1 MQAERWKQIE
11 DIFQSALDCAPEKR
25 AALLDSACGGDVKLR
40 AEVESLLR
48 SHENSGA
55 TEPAFQDAVRVFQ
68 DRAGRFEEGRKIGPY
83 RIIREVGRGG
93 MGAVY
98 LAARADDTYRKLVAA
113 KLILRGH
120 DTDDIIQ
127 RFRSERQ
134 ILATLDH
141 PNITRLLD
149 AGSTDDGLPF
159 LVMEY
164 IEGEPIDQY
173 CDARKLNVT
182 GRLKLFQSVCAAVR
196 YAHQNLV
203 IHRDIKPGNVL
214 VTKEGVPRLLDFG
227 IAKLLAPGSEARGP
241 TLTIAR
247 RLTPEYASP
256 EQVRGEAITTATD
269 IYSLGV
275 LLYRLLTGH
284 SPYHVSTSSATELE
298 HAICEQ
304 DPERPSI
311 AISREQ
317 IGASPDERE
326 RVTPQSVS
334 ATREGTQDKL
344 RHRLQGDLDNI
355 VLMAMRKEPQRRY
368 ASAEQLSEDISRHL
382 ANQPVIARPD
392 TAGYRA
398 AKFVVRHRLGVAAAT
413 IVFVSLTGGIAAA
426 LWQAHIATQQRDRA
440 RIEQA
445 KADRIKSFLTDML
458 SYSSPEYISNN
469 PAKNR
474 DVKVSEVVDQAAKR
488 AEAEL
493 ADQPEVLAEV
503 QNTIGGVYAA
513 QGRYSQAEAMLRAA
527 REKSIQLYG
536 TDSHENA
543 EVSGALANVLLEE
556 GKPAE
561 ADGIFRQDVEI
572 ERRLM
577 GEGHGSAKNLAY
589 ALAGYGGMLDQRNER
604 SAEAY
609 LREALKYSSA
619 FSGKER
625 TIVAMLYNDLSSEA
639 YSRGDNEE
647 AERDLRASLAEYRK
661 LPSGTYVE
669 EAVTLSNLG
678 ALLIRE
684 GKYAQAEPF
693 VLEGLE
699 LRRKILG
706 NSHLGTAMALYR
718 LSDLRYKQGRYD
730 EAEKAAQESIDVF
743 RRALAAPQDNGLF
756 SNPVLEM
763 GIILDKAGRIRDAEP
778 YLQQALDIRTRTSPK
793 GNIGI
798 GAAEDALGECLTAQ
812 KRYAA
817 AEPLLLESY
826 KIFESTTLPNDARRA
841 EAAQDL
847 YKLYSEWGIP
857 KKADLYKASKI
868 PPSK

>member
-11 DIFQSALDCAPEKR
+11 DIFQSALDCAPESR
-25 AALLDSACGGDVKLR
+25 AALLDSACAGDAKLR
-40 AEVESLLR
+40 GEIESLLK

-55 TEPAFQDAVRVFQ
+55 THPAFPDAVRAVE
-68 DRAGRFEEGRKIGPY
+68 DRTRRFEEGRKIGPY
-83 RIIREVGRGG
+83 RIVREIGRGG

-98 LAARADDTYRKLVAA
+98 LAARADDAYHKLVAI
-113 KLILRGH
+113 KLIRRGL
-120 DTDDIIQ
+120 DTDDIIR
-127 RFRSERQ
+127 RFRSERE
-134 ILATLDH
+134 ILASLDH

-149 AGSTDDGLPF
+149 AGSTDDHLPF
-159 LVMEY
+159 FVMEY

-173 CDARKLNVT
+173 CDAHKLNIT
-182 GRLKLFQSVCAAVR
+182 ERLKLFQGVCAAVR

-214 VTKEGVPRLLDFG
+214 VTKGGVPRLLDFG
-227 IAKLLAPGSEARGP
+227 VAKLLAPGSEPGDA
-241 TLTIAR
+241 TLTVAR
-247 RLTPEYASP
+247 RLTPDYASP
-256 EQVRGEAITTATD
+256 EQVRGDAITTASD
-269 IYSLGV
+269 VYSLGI

-284 SPYHVSTSSATELE
+284 SPYQLSTSSPTELE
-298 HAICEQ
+298 HAICDQ
-304 DPERPSI
+304 DPEKPSL
-311 AISREQ
+311 AISRTEAN
-317 IGASPDERE
+317 ASEGERL
-326 RVTPQSVS
+326 TPQSVS
-334 ATREGTQDKL
+334 ATREGTPEKL
-344 RHRLQGDLDNI
+344 RRRLQGDLDNI
-355 VLMAMRKEPQRRY
+355 LLMALRKEPQRRY
-368 ASAEQLSEDISRHL
+368 ASADQLSEDITRHL
-382 ANQPVIARPD
+382 ANLPVIARPD

-398 AKFVVRHRLGVAAAT
+398 AKFVVRHRLGVAAAAV
-413 IVFVSLTGGIAAA
+413 VFVSLSGGIAAA

-458 SYSSPEYISNN
+458 SYSSPEYLSPN
-469 PAKNR
+469 PAKNQ

-488 AEAEL
+488 ADAEL

-503 QNTIGGVYAA
+503 ENTIGGVYAA
-513 QGRYSQAEAMLRAA
+513 QGRLPQAEAMLRSA
-527 REKSIQLYG
+527 RGKSIQLYG
-536 TDSHENA
+536 RDSHENA

-561 ADGIFRQDVEI
+561 ADGLFRQDVEI

-577 GEGHGSAKNLAY
+577 AEGRGSPKNLAY
-589 ALAGYGGMLDQRNER
+589 ALAGYGGMLDQRNDR
-604 SAEAY
+604 AAEGY
-609 LREALKYSSA
+609 LREALQYSSV
-619 FSGKER
+619 FTGKER

-639 YSRGDNEE
+639 YSRGDDEE
-647 AERDLRASLAEYRK
+647 AERDLRASIAEYQK

-693 VLEGLE
+693 VVEGLE

-706 NSHLGTAMALYR
+706 NAHLGTAMAIYR

-743 RRALAAPQDNGLF
+743 RRALPVPQDNGLF

-763 GIILDKAGRIRDAEP
+763 GMILDKAGRIRDAEH
-778 YLQQALDIRTRTSPK
+778 YLRQALDIRTRTLPK

-798 GAAEDALGECLTAQ
+798 GAAEEALGHCLAQ
-812 KRYAA
+812 QKHYAQ
-817 AEPLLLESY
+817 AEPFLLDSFQILR
-826 KIFESTTLPNDARRA
+826 STTLPNDPRRTQV
-841 EAAQDL
+841 AQDL
-847 YKLYSEWGIP
+847 HTLYSAWGNP
-857 KKADLYKASKI
+857 KKAALYNPSTI
-868 PPSK
+868 QPSK